1 MADININ
8 GLFMNYLLSALY
20 RKVIVPNDF
29 HTQAIA
35 VQEIMRN
42 DVSGLVGSLTDFQ
55 VSSADVS
62 YTIKTDNDKLNEI
75 FKTWLHTINSDY
87 EGKIPSGIH
96 ALASEYFKERW
107 KGASFPILKVIE
119 WTDIDG
125 FMVPSKMAF
134 VDGGSVYSKR
144 ISLDQNYVDLLGY
157 EYYLGRKR
165 DADAKLDKNCI
176 ITKPYTRWYAE
187 YPIPYLIK
195 NGVYYNWKMVQTLK
209 DKQAQI
215 LDQILPYLLTIQKGT
230 EQLAIQKGVNYDDDK
245 LKKVAAQFE
254 ELVQRMNDFQFD
266 GQRKSKTPLRV
277 SQFDEK
283 IEHNIPDLGVIMKKE
298 LFEIADRGIL
308 SGLGFIDVADP
319 VSSSRKE
326 SVLNPKAF
334 IAEIN
339 KGVTDFKSIL
349 RELVLLILKKNK
361 DRSKYLEASKNFR
374 VISSPVKGFMTD
386 LFKQTMRSLYDR
398 GTISKKL
405 LTEVIAETN
414 YEEQVE
420 QRKHEAKKG
429 DEYFMFPPVI
439 QNIEQQGMEYPD
451 NPPPTPNGVKK
462 TTQKPGMDNQT
473 TDDKINPVEKL
484 NFKASILIDGLVGS
498 PYSGIASLPDA
509 VKKALPS
516 LKDQRT
522 WLKVFNAS
530 YHFYQGKFGDAKK
543 AETLAF
549 KTAWAKAKQ

>member
-1 MADININ
+1 MSDINVN

-29 HTQAIA
+29 HTQSIA
-35 VQEIMRN
+35 VTEIMRN
-42 DVSGLVGSLTDFQ
+42 DISGLVNSLTDFQ
-55 VSSADVS
+55 VSSANVS
-62 YTIKTDNDKLNEI
+62 YHIKTSNDKLNDI
-75 FKTWLHTINSDY
+75 FKTWLHTMNTAYD
-87 EGKIPSGIH
+87 GKIPSGIH

-107 KGASFPILKVIE
+107 KGASFPILKVID
-119 WTDIDG
+119 WTDIEG
-125 FMVPSKMAF
+125 FMVPSKLAF

-144 ISLDQNYVDLLGY
+144 ISIDQNYVDLLGY

-165 DADAKLDKNCI
+165 EEASKLDKNCI
-176 ITKPYTRWYAE
+176 ITKPYARWYAE

-195 NGVYYNWKMVQTLK
+195 NGVYYNWKIVQTLK

-215 LDQILPYLLTIQKGT
+215 LDQILPYLLTIQKNT
-230 EQLAIQKGVNYDDDK
+230 EQMAIQKGVNYDDEK
-245 LKKVAAQFE
+245 LKKVAGQFE
-254 ELVQRMNDFQFD
+254 ELIQRMNDFQFD

-283 IEHNIPDLGVIMKKE
+283 IEHNIPDLSVIMKKE

-339 KGVTDFKSIL
+339 RGVEDFKSIL
-349 RELVLLILKKNK
+349 REVVLLTLKKNK
-361 DRSKYLEASKNFR
+361 DRSKYVVAAQNFR

-405 LTEVIAETN
+405 LTEVVGEVN
-414 YEEQVE
+414 YEDQVA
-420 QRKHEAKKG
+420 QREHEAKRG
-429 DEYFMFPPVI
+429 DEYTMFPPI
-439 QNIEQQGMEYPD
+439 TQNVEQVGMEYPD
-451 NPPPTPNGVKK
+451 NPPTANGKK
-462 TTQKPGMDNQT
+462 PKENMDTVTTE
-473 TDDKINPVEKL
+473 DKINPVEKQ

-498 PYSGIASLPDA
+498 PYTSIAKLPDG
-509 VKKALPS
+509 VKKALTS
-516 LKDQRT
+516 VKEQRK
-522 WLKVFNAS
+522 WLATFNSA

-543 AETLAF
+543 AESLAF
-549 KTAWAKAKQ
+549 KTAWSRAKK